1 MHVKSCIIYDR
12 VIYYCFQ
19 FLLNWMIF
27 LDRVYRAGKTKKFID
42 YSRTLKDPTVFFLKS
57 KINGMKHKLL
67 S

>member
-42 YSRTLKDPTVFFLKS
+42 YSRTLKDPTVFF
-57 KINGMKHKLL
+57 
-67 S
+67 